1 MIISPSCW
9 EQQHPSRSI
18 LIIYVNRKSSLVLNI
33 IFLCLTGKRVL
44 ENEIGEAQL
53 ISDSLQKEL
62 ETCKTKILT
71 YFVISFKV
79 CKLRNIGLL
88 LLRTVVFFTV
98 QTEADKLKRIHR
110 EKEG

>member
-1 MIISPSCW
+1 M
-9 EQQHPSRSI
+9 ED
-18 LIIYVNRKSSLVLNI
+18 
-33 IFLCLTGKRVL
+33 
-44 ENEIGEAQL
+44 EIGEAQL
-53 ISDSLQKEL
+53 VSNSLQKEL

-79 CKLRNIGLL
+79 CKYHNIGLL

-98 QTEADKLKRIHR
+98 QTEADKLKRIHG